1 MRSSLVALL
10 AVATV
15 GMFTLASCGDPT
27 VEPATTPTDPGST
40 TIDTNPTTDPT
51 TGPTTGPTGT
61 PEPTDDLAALL
72 AGQTYLSQSATGI
85 TLAPGA
91 VLSITFDDGR
101 VAVSGGCNTMSGD
114 VTFDGDTMTVGPM
127 MMTQMACEQPLMD
140 QDSAVQA
147 FLAGGTTVAVDGD
160 TITLTGTFDGA
171 DATIVLLDREVA
183 DPDRPL
189 TGTAWTVNGV
199 ISSDAISSGWGTAVA
214 TLTIVDGTA
223 QVNAGC
229 NTGFATVTI
238 DEAAGTITFGPLA
251 LTKKLCDDDAM
262 QLEQSVAT
270 VLAGTAT
277 YSIEAGS
284 LTLMNGT
291 DGLQLTDSTLLAG

>member
-27 VEPATTPTDPGST
+27 VEPATTPTDPGSS
-40 TIDTNPTTDPT
+40 TIDTNPTT
-51 TGPTTGPTGT
+51 GPTGA
-61 PEPTDDLAALL
+61 PVPGDDLAALL
-72 AGQTYLSQSATGI
+72 AGKTYLSQSATGI

-91 VLSITFDDGR
+91 VLRITFDDGR
-101 VAVSGGCNTMSGD
+101 IAVSGGCNTMSGD
-114 VTFDGDTMTVGPM
+114 VTIDGDTLTVGPM

-140 QDSAVQA
+140 QDGVVQA

-238 DEAAGTITFGPLA
+238 DEAAGTISFGPLA

-262 QLEQSVAT
+262 RLEQEVSR
-270 VLAGTAT
+270 VLTGTAIYT
-277 YSIEAGS
+277 IEASS